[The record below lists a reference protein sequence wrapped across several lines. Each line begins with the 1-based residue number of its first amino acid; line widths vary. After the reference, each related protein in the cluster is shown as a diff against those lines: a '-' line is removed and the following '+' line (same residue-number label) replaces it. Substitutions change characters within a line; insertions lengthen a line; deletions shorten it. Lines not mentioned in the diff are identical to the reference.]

1 MEITK
6 LSSKGQ
12 VIIPKVVRKT
22 HHWEAGL
29 ELVVIDTGDGILLKP
44 KIPFPVTTLNNVAG
58 LLKNHV
64 SAKSDAEI
72 EHAVKQGTRK
82 QWRDSN

>member
-1 MEITK
+1 METTK

-12 VIIPKVVRKT
+12 VIIPKGVRKT

-44 KIPFPVTTLNNVAG
+44 KVSFPATTLNNVAG
-58 LLKNHV
+58 LLKDQV
-64 SAKSDAEI
+64 STKTDAEI
-72 EHAVKQGTRK
+72 ENAVKQGTRK

>member
-1 MEITK
+1 METTK

-12 VIIPKVVRKT
+12 VIIPKLVRKA

-44 KIPFPVTTLNNVAG
+44 KASFPATSLSNVAG
-58 LLKNHV
+58 MLKNRV
-64 SAKSDAEI
+64 ASKTDEEI
-72 EHAVKQGTRK
+72 ESAVKQGTRK
-82 QWRDSN
+82 QWRDSD